1 MKILFAGT
9 PEVAVPALQTLLDSG
24 NEVVGVLTRPDV
36 PLGRKKVMTASPIAQ
51 LAESKKIPVIKATKI
66 TDEVLQELTSFDAD
80 LAVVVAYGA
89 LIPQKTLAAIENG
102 WINIHFSLL
111 PKYRGAAPAQRAI
124 MAGDT
129 KTGVSIFELEAGMDT
144 GPLYAQW
151 EVELHD
157 DITSGELLETL
168 AEDSTDK
175 LLEVI
180 GDIAAGKKPKPQTG
194 EATKADKLTIEDAH
208 IDFNKEAR
216 LVQRQINGVTPEPGA
231 WALLDEKRFKIH
243 KSKISVENNNL
254 AAGKLEFIAKKP
266 AKLLVGAATGPL
278 ELLEVQPF
286 GKKRMNATDYARGA
300 DLTNKVLT

>member
-9 PEVAVPALQTLLDSG
+9 PEVAVPALQTLLDSD

-36 PLGRKKVMTASPIAQ
+36 PLGRKKVMTPSPVAQ
-51 LAESKKIPVIKATKI
+51 LAETSNIPVIKATKI
-66 TDEVLQELTSFDAD
+66 TDDVLQKLTELGAE

-89 LIPQKTLAAIENG
+89 LIPQKTLDAIENG

-124 MAGDT
+124 MAGDD

-144 GPLYAQW
+144 GALYAQW
-151 EVELHD
+151 EVDLNDET
-157 DITSGELLETL
+157 TSGELLEIL
-168 AEDSTDK
+168 ADDSTDK

-180 GDIAAGKKPKPQTG
+180 SDISAGKKPEPQTG

-208 IDFNKEAR
+208 VDFNKEAR

-243 KSKISVENNNL
+243 KSKISAENNNL
-254 AAGKLEFIAKKP
+254 TAGQLEFIAKKP
-266 AKLLVGAATGPL
+266 AKLLVGTASKPL

-286 GKKRMNATDYARGA
+286 GKKRMNAADYARGA
-300 DLTNKVLT
+300 DLTNKVLV